1 MPKYVS
7 TMYILTM
14 DNIQEKLVTCCQAA
28 MTYTA
33 QLRDENEIQ
42 SSLAQ
47 QLNLWSTPHQRGG
60 KQISD
65 NQMPRGKIMGERGG
79 SIGFCLK
86 FCSKS

>member
-33 QLRDENEIQ
+33 QLRDENEI
-42 SSLAQ
+42 SVF
-47 QLNLWSTPHQRGG
+47 TGTTG
-60 KQISD
+60 KLVVNISPKRRQAD
-65 NQMPRGKIMGERGG
+65 I
-79 SIGFCLK
+79 
-86 FCSKS
+86 